1 MSPAAHQ
8 LSPYSENSL
17 AYANST
23 TNAEDTIYPDATT
36 NGNEAEMTITYIDEN
51 DISAGVVATTVV
63 GVDLT
68 YSSAES
74 GNAYWTGNITSAE
87 ENTSGATGLSDDT
100 TSSDST
106 DGASRPAKVA
116 SLAGASAAL
125 VALANA
131 AGL

>member
-1 MSPAAHQ
+1 
-8 LSPYSENSL
+8 
-17 AYANST
+17 
-23 TNAEDTIYPDATT
+23 
-36 NGNEAEMTITYIDEN
+36 MTITYIDEN

-100 TSSDST
+100 TSSSDST